1 MDTALMTTLI
11 ASIAC
16 IEAILQMEKKEISN
30 RRETMKRY
38 ISADMVAVM
47 ITGAIIFGLLIG
59 VALGLYSLV

>member
-1 MDTALMTTLI
+1 
-11 ASIAC
+11 
-16 IEAILQMEKKEISN
+16 
-30 RRETMKRY
+30 MKRY